1 MFALGVLLGTASCA
15 QVLGLDEFEDCA
27 ADSCS
32 GALWAKSFG
41 SHEFVFPESARFD
54 SKGNILLSGF
64 FRGTTDF
71 GGSPL
76 ISSHNAFFLAKLKPD
91 GSHAVSRPLLVEGL
105 DGAMG
110 SRLSVLPDDSV
121 VLSGCYEES
130 IDFGSG
136 DPITVPGP
144 DEDADFVARF
154 SSDSE
159 LIWARNLFTGT
170 GRLRVLDSAATLD
183 GDVVLVGSFDREV
196 SLGTSTLTTASE
208 DAFIAR
214 LDGETG
220 QELWSLQLGDP
231 EDTSAETTIEA
242 TAVAVG
248 PDGNIIVGGRFTGFT
263 EFGFDDR
270 SGPSP
275 SGAGAFLLN
284 LVGTGRRDWTAL
296 IQGEGDARVSD
307 IDIDARGN
315 VIAAGAFAGAI
326 SILTR
331 GVLGA
336 HQTSG
341 PADSDVLLVKL
352 SSAGNHL
359 WSLSFGDDSAQLDG
373 WSSGSNRIVPGPSIA
388 VDVAGDI
395 VLGTGVAGDVDLGGG
410 LLGGRQDHDWALAKL
425 SAGGEHLWSDRF
437 GDPAAAQGVIAIDT
451 DPSTNAIAVTGA
463 NDGVL
468 DFGNGMTVG
477 EAGKLSA
484 VVVKIDPERVGR

>member
-1 MFALGVLLGTASCA
+1 MFALGVLLSTSSCA
-15 QVLGLDEFEDCA
+15 QVLGLDEFEDCD

-32 GALWAKSFG
+32 GVVWAKSFG
-41 SHEFVFPESARFD
+41 SHEFLFPESARFD
-54 SKGNILLSGF
+54 SNGNILLSGF

-71 GGSPL
+71 GGQPL
-76 ISSHNAFFLAKLKPD
+76 ISSHNDFFLAKLKPD
-91 GSHAVSRPLLVEGL
+91 GSHAVSRLLLVEGA

-121 VLSGCYEES
+121 VLSGSYERA

-136 DPITVPGP
+136 DPINAPAP
-144 DEDADFVARF
+144 DEDAAFVARF
-154 SSDSE
+154 SPDNE
-159 LIWARNLFTGT
+159 LIWGHNLFSGT
-170 GRLRVLDSAATLD
+170 GRLLVLDSAATPD

-196 SLGTSTLTTASE
+196 SLGASTLTTASK

-220 QELWSLQLGDP
+220 QELWSVQLGDP
-231 EDTSAETTIEA
+231 EDTSAKTTIEA
-242 TAVAVG
+242 TAVAIG
-248 PDGNIIVGGRFTGFT
+248 PDGSIIVGGRFTGFT

-275 SGAGAFLLN
+275 SGAGAFLLK
-284 LVGTGRRDWTAL
+284 LVGTGKRDWTAL
-296 IQGEGDARVSD
+296 VQGEGDALVSD

-326 SILTR
+326 SIITR

-352 SSAGNHL
+352 SSAGTHV
-359 WSLSFGDDSAQLDG
+359 WSLKFGDDSAQLDG
-373 WSSGSNRIVPGPSIA
+373 WSSGSTRIIAGPAIA
-388 VDVAGDI
+388 VDAAGDI
-395 VLGTGVAGDVDLGGG
+395 VLGTGVAGAVDFGGG
-410 LLGGRQDHDWALAKL
+410 LLGGRQDHDWAVAKL
-425 SAGGEHLWSDRF
+425 STGGEHVWSDRF
-437 GDPAAAQGVIAIDT
+437 GDPAAGQGVVAIDT
-451 DPSTNAIAVTGA
+451 DPSTKAIMVTGV
-463 NDGVL
+463 NDGIM
-468 DFGNGMTVG
+468 DFGNGITVG

-484 VVVKIDPERVGR
+484 VVAKIDPGRIGR